1 MRWREI
7 APLYTTVDERGYAPQ
22 RQHSGDVGWDLSAS
36 VDVAVP
42 PGKLVD
48 IPTGVRMALPEG
60 IWLLLTARSSTFRRH
75 QLMVLDGVIDS
86 GFRGELLVSVYN
98 LGSRTVQVAQG
109 WRLAQVI
116 PHRNF
121 TDNLDLLQVSELLFD
136 ALPAVDSRGVSG
148 FGSTG

>member
-1 MRWREI
+1 MSHEI
-7 APLYTTVDERGYAPQ
+7 WPLYSTVDERGLPLH
-22 RQHSGDVGWDLSAS
+22 RQHAGDVGWDLSAS
-36 VDVAVP
+36 MDVSVP

-48 IPTGVRMALPEG
+48 IPTGVRMALPPG

-86 GFRGELLVSVYN
+86 GFRGELLISVYN
-98 LGSRTVQVAQG
+98 LGPRTVQVAQG

-121 TDNLDLLQVSELLFD
+121 TNELQLRQVSPSLF
-136 ALPAVDSRGVSG
+136 ATLPAADGRGESG